1 MQNEELS
8 HVTLYMKLHRAKMH
22 IGKVVKNATN
32 PHFKK
37 SYADINALLETVEP
51 ILHENGLVLLQP
63 VKDHIVFTQ
72 IVDVDSGD
80 MVESWMQLPDIS
92 DPQKLL
98 GAITYFRRGT
108 LQSLLAL
115 QSVDDDGNSATTS
128 VKAANPSLSE
138 EQFKKALDAISKGKY
153 TVEQLKA
160 SYSLTKE
167 QEAKL

>member
-1 MQNEELS
+1 MEKPIFNRSLWA
-8 HVTLYMKLHRAKMH
+8 KLHMAKMN
-22 IGKVVKNATN
+22 IGKVAKNATN

-72 IVDVDSGD
+72 IIDIDSGD
-80 MVESWMQLPDIS
+80 MVESWMQLPDIT

-115 QSVDDDGNSATTS
+115 QSVDDDGNGATAT
-128 VKAANPSLSE
+128 VKASNPSLSE
-138 EQFKKALDAISKGKY
+138 EQFKKALDAIAKGKY
-153 TVEQLKA
+153 KMDQLKS

-167 QEAKL
+167 QEAQL